1 MANAEAQRDGELMNS
16 ERNYLFAVVTAF
28 IACGVVAYTA
38 LHHALGHAV
47 IYW

>member
-1 MANAEAQRDGELMNS
+1 MANAEAQRVGELMNS

-28 IACGVVAYTA
+28 IVCGVVAYFA
-38 LHHALGHAV
+38 LEHALVHAV

>member
-16 ERNYLFAVVTAF
+16 EKNYLFAVFTAF
-28 IACGVVAYTA
+28 IACGAVAYIA
-38 LHHALGHAV
+38 LHRALGHAV

>member
-1 MANAEAQRDGELMNS
+1 MNS

-28 IACGVVAYTA
+28 IACGLVAYTTLHRA
-38 LHHALGHAV
+38 LDHAV